1 MSKKPIAVIST
12 DWHIKREN
20 KSEILELITQKCEL
34 AKKLNVKHLI
44 CLGDVLDS
52 RIAQREEILTTFSE
66 IIDIVEEC
74 KLKLIVISGNHD
86 KTDYSSINSFL
97 KPYKGRNGLMLIEI
111 MGGVPFIE
119 EKIELNFIPFFDED
133 IWLEKF
139 KDFVDCLD
147 FKQNSDIK
155 HILCTHIA
163 ITGSTNNDGKPA
175 SSKISQ
181 KLFKDFFKVFSGH
194 YHNQQK
200 IGSNFYHLPS
210 IQQNNFGEDNEKG
223 FTVLY
228 SDGSHEL
235 VKSNF
240 KEFIKINIDLD
251 NCSEEDLRVLKTKYK
266 GSDNNIRFELIG
278 SENMLKLINKDDF
291 ISLGIDVK
299 TKSKEIIDD
308 ILYLESNEVIE
319 HTKDSIV
326 EAFKDFC
333 DKEKLNYEQGII
345 YLKKKLK

>member
-1 MSKKPIAVIST
+1 MKKPIAIISN

-20 KSEILELITQKCEL
+20 RTELLDLIKQKCEL
-34 AKKLNVKHLI
+34 ANKLNVKYLI

-66 IIDIVEEC
+66 IIDIVEESN
-74 KLKLIVISGNHD
+74 LKLVVIPGNHD
-86 KTDYSSINSFL
+86 KTDYSSVNSFL
-97 KPYKGRNGLMLIEI
+97 KPYKGRKELMLIEI
-111 MGGVPFIE
+111 YGSVPFKE
-119 EKIELNFIPFFDED
+119 EGIELNFIPYFEEE
-133 IWLEKF
+133 IWLSKF
-139 KDFVDCLD
+139 NEFIDYLN
-147 FKQNSDIK
+147 FKGDNIK

-163 ITGSTNNDGKPA
+163 ITGSVNNDGKSV

-210 IQQNNFGEDNEKG
+210 IQQNNFGEDRDKG

-228 SDGSHEL
+228 NDGSHEL
-235 VKSNF
+235 IKSKF
-240 KEFIKINIDLD
+240 KEFFKLKIDLNTVSND
-251 NCSEEDLRVLKTKYK
+251 DLSVLKREYK
-266 GSDNNIRFELIG
+266 NNNGNIRFEFIG
-278 SENMLKLINKDDF
+278 SETQLKSLDKDEF
-291 ISLGIDVK
+291 NRLGIDVK
-299 TKSKEIIDD
+299 TKLKEIIDD
-308 ILYLESNEVIE
+308 ISYSESTEVVE

-326 EAFKDFC
+326 EAFKEFC
-333 DKEKLNYEQGII
+333 EKEELNLEQGII